1 LVKEN
6 VRLSVEIPDETYWK
20 HLINCQDTCPVQT
33 DVRGYVCAIADGKY
47 EQAYRI
53 ARGPNPLASICGR
66 VCGASCEEACRRA
79 SLDAPVAIRALK
91 RFVTERYGPESLPGN
106 PLAAVESVREI
117 TSQNAALDELCHL
130 IRAKAKGK
138 APATAD
144 QKVAIIGAGP
154 AGLACAH
161 DLALLGFDPV
171 IFEMEQKPAGMLYT
185 GIPEFRLPRKV
196 IDAEV
201 EVILNLGVEIRCNTT
216 VGQDISFD
224 QIRREFS
231 ATVIAVGAKHSR
243 KIQIAGE
250 DAQGVLGGVE
260 FLRQLSLGK
269 EVQLGKQVVVVG
281 GGFTAMDC
289 SRSSLRVGVSDVVM
303 VLYRRTRDEMPVSN
317 AELEETGS
325 EGIHF
330 QFLVTPLAIEK
341 DTIGKVTGVR
351 LQKNRLG
358 PPDADGRRRPVPI
371 PGSEFVQPCDT
382 VITAIGQ
389 QTDLNF
395 IDEKRDGLTFNKW
408 GLIDCDEDTLVTKAQ
423 DVFLAGDAA
432 YGTQLIID
440 AVASGKKAARS
451 IYRLLT
457 GRTISI
463 ERVQKHKDLGMYECE
478 IGFER
483 VPRMVMPL
491 AEKEK
496 RIVNQKICVEQGFDE
511 TLACLEAKRCLDCS
525 INTIFDGQKCILCGG
540 CVDLCPSLCLKLLQ
554 IKELKLTEA
563 QQATARE
570 CLGEGWEQGTAIIKD
585 EEACIRCGLCARRC
599 PTDAITMER
608 MEFSEA
614 WL

>member
-1 LVKEN
+1 MFKES

-20 HLINCQDTCPVQT
+20 RLINCQDTCPVQT
-33 DVRGYVCAIADGKY
+33 DVRGYVRAIADGKY

-66 VCGASCEEACRRA
+66 VCGALCEEACRRA

-91 RFVTERYGPESLPGN
+91 RFVTERYGPEALPGN

-130 IRAKAKGK
+130 IRAKDK
-138 APATAD
+138 APVTAD

-196 IDAEV
+196 IDAEI

-224 QIRREFS
+224 QIRREFP
-231 ATVIAVGAKHSR
+231 ATVISVGAKHSR

-269 EVQLGKQVVVVG
+269 EVQLGKQVVVIG

-289 SRSSLRVGVSDVVM
+289 SRSSLRVGISDVVM
-303 VLYRRTRDEMPVSN
+303 VLYRRTRDEMPISN
-317 AELEETGS
+317 AEIEETRS

-341 DTIGKVTGVR
+341 DATGKVTGVR

-408 GLIDCDEDTLVTKAQ
+408 GLIDCDEDTLVTKVP

-432 YGTQLIID
+432 YGTKLIID
-440 AVASGKKAARS
+440 ALASGKKAARS
-451 IYRLLT
+451 IYAFLT
-457 GRTISI
+457 GRTIT
-463 ERVQKHKDLGMYECE
+463 VKHSQMHQDLGLYSREN
-478 IGFER
+478 GFEGI
-483 VPRMVMPL
+483 PRTVIPL
-491 AEKEK
+491 VEKTK
-496 RIVNQKICVEQGFDE
+496 RIVDQKICVEQGFDE
-511 TLACLEAKRCLDCS
+511 TLAQREASRCLDCG

-540 CVDLCPSLCLKLLQ
+540 CVDLCPSLCLKLVQ
-554 IKELKLTEA
+554 LKGLNLTET

-570 CLGEGWEQGTAIIKD
+570 CLGQGWEQGAAIIKD

-614 WL
+614 WS